1 MYKKGIGMRFRN
13 VYSSQLGRV
22 NLSRRRY
29 CELMAGAAS
38 AALLT
43 ACGNSG
49 TNGAAATNSDGS
61 KQIAG
66 GQPAAESPNIKWA
79 QGLSGNILVTLAKK
93 HGYFE
98 DNGLSVEEIPLDP
111 GGLQG
116 VVQGTV
122 DIASNWGTGT
132 PLQMIA
138 NGDDMAIIGGH
149 MMEGGM
155 PIIGKTGC
163 EWNGVQSFKG
173 KTVAGEPYEYF
184 TGKPLLELGID
195 PVKDVNYL
203 KLENEIDGIAAVLN
217 DEADYAILGTNC
229 CYQAKNTDGI
239 QILCWSDDCTP
250 EYSCCRMVARKSWVE
265 DNPNTVVLLNEA
277 LLRAQLYFEEHRDE
291 CIQTQA
297 DFLKTNYEYVEAYM
311 GEADHYVI
319 NVEPLYNTV
328 KDQWAF
334 QKKMSLIDPNVDDAI
349 LENAIYKDLYKKSL
363 DFCVENYYNDGPE
376 FWDKQVDLY
385 KRQTA

>member
-1 MYKKGIGMRFRN
+1 
-13 VYSSQLGRV
+13 
-22 NLSRRRY
+22 
-29 CELMAGAAS
+29 MAGAAS

-138 NGDDMAIIGGH
+138 NG
-149 MMEGGM
+149 
-155 PIIGKTGC
+155 
-163 EWNGVQSFKG
+163 
-173 KTVAGEPYEYF
+173 
-184 TGKPLLELGID
+184 ELGATVLQDGEGQIQAGID
-195 PVKDVNYL
+195 VMLSVINGEKVDAHQKVMVPFVLVTK
-203 KLENEIDGIAAVLN
+203 ENV
-217 DEADYAILGTNC
+217 ADY
-229 CYQAKNTDGI
+229 Q
-239 QILCWSDDCTP
+239 
-250 EYSCCRMVARKSWVE
+250 
-265 DNPNTVVLLNEA
+265 
-277 LLRAQLYFEEHRDE
+277 
-291 CIQTQA
+291 
-297 DFLKTNYEYVEAYM
+297 
-311 GEADHYVI
+311 
-319 NVEPLYNTV
+319 
-328 KDQWAF
+328 
-334 QKKMSLIDPNVDDAI
+334 
-349 LENAIYKDLYKKSL
+349 
-363 DFCVENYYNDGPE
+363 
-376 FWDKQVDLY
+376 
-385 KRQTA
+385 